1 MNTQGPV
8 SFVYNEVIPMIR
20 IRAIVYEM
28 GFSPLWATIGSN
40 FLTVVALCI
49 REVRTADE
57 THHRPS
63 PRKFTNKDGLD
74 LAQA

>member
-8 SFVYNEVIPMIR
+8 SFVYNEVILPMIR
-20 IRAIVYEM
+20 IRAIVCEM
-28 GFSPLWATIGSN
+28 GFSPLWATVGSN

-57 THHRPS
+57 LIT
-63 PRKFTNKDGLD
+63 GQ
-74 LAQA
+74 AQGSSLTKMGQT